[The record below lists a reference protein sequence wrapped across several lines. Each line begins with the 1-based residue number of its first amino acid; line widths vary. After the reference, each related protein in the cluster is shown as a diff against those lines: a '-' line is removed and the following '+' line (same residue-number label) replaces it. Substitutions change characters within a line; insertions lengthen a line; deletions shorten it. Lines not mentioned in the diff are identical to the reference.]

1 MKKSEK
7 KSLIF
12 TSLLCLLPIVINLF
26 FYNQLPDKVV
36 IHWGVNNEPNGFM
49 NKNLYVFILPIF
61 MLFIHIFICILTSLD
76 KEKEA
81 NKKMHNF
88 TKLIFPIISNALT
101 IVTDIYN
108 VYYRLDIR
116 VICMCICGTL
126 FIFMGY
132 YLTIAK
138 QAHLDGNKEQE
149 KLNKIKSILVPTLLH
164 GIYDFCLMIINGILA
179 YMSCFLNTWFSVG
192 VIILLILE
200 GIGISIYTL
209 MRQVRK

>member
-132 YLTIAK
+132 YLPSTKNIK
-138 QAHLDGNKEQE
+138 YIHLGFSHNLSDKDYKKVAEFTG
-149 KLNKIKSILVPTLLH
+149 
-164 GIYDFCLMIINGILA
+164 YLMIINGILA